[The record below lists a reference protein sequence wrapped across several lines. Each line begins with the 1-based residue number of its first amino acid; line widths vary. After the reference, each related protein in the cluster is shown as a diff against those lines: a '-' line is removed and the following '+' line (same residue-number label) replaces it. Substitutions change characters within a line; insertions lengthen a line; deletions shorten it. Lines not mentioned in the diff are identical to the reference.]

1 MIQYAH
7 GTFYAG
13 SNIIKP
19 FTSTS
24 HSTETE
30 ESAPNQTSES
40 QAVEQPEVT
49 YTAADAYAYYDPN
62 DQYDPAAY
70 QQWYEQQAAYAQYE
84 EQLQNTVQSEDQL
97 SGEAVS

>member
-1 MIQYAH
+1 MIQCTH
-7 GTFYAG
+7 ISFYAG

-19 FTSTS
+19 FESTS
-24 HSTETE
+24 QSTETE
-30 ESAPNQTSES
+30 EPQSNPVSEN
-40 QAVEQPEVT
+40 QAVEEPTVT

-62 DQYDPAAY
+62 AQYDPAAY

-84 EQLQNTVQSEDQL
+84 EQLQNTAQSEDQL